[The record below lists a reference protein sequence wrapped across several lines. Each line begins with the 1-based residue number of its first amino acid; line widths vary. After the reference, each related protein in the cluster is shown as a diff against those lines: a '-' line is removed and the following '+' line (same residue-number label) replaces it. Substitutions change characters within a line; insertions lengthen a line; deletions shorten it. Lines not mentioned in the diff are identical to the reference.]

1 MSVSK
6 KSWLLYAV
14 ITTIFWGIWGAV
26 IEIPEKN
33 DFPATM
39 GYIAW
44 AITTIPCAFIALKFN
59 NWKLNKDKK
68 SILLGS
74 LVGFTGAGGQIIL
87 FQALREGPAYIIF
100 PIISLYPILTILLS
114 ILILKESAN
123 KRQFIGILIAL
134 IAIFLLSTSDS
145 NGFISESYLW
155 LILAA
160 LVFIMWGIQAYAMK
174 FSNNHM
180 SAESIFFYM
189 MTSAIILTPVAYFM
203 TDFSTPINYGIN
215 GGILALGIHIL
226 NSIGALT
233 LVYALRYGKA
243 IIVVPLT
250 GLSPVI
256 TIILSLLIYMVWPS
270 GFLIA
275 GMILATI
282 AMYLLA
288 E

>member
-6 KSWLLYAV
+6 NSWLLYAV

-26 IEIPEKN
+26 IEIPERN
-33 DFPATM
+33 NFPATM

-44 AITTIPCAFIALKFN
+44 AITTIPCALIALKLN
-59 NWKLNKDKK
+59 NWSLNKDKK

-74 LVGFTGAGGQIIL
+74 LVGLTGAGGQLIL

-114 ILILKESAN
+114 IIILKETAN
-123 KRQFIGILIAL
+123 KRQYFGIFIAL
-134 IAIFLLSTSDS
+134 SAIFLLSTSDS
-145 NGFISESYLW
+145 EDFISKSYLW

-160 LVFIMWGIQAYAMK
+160 IVFIMWGIQAYAMK

-180 SAESIFFYM
+180 TAESIFFYM
-189 MTSAIILTPVAYFM
+189 MISAIVLAPVAYLM
-203 TDFSTPINYGIN
+203 TDFSVPINYGMN

-256 TIILSLLIYMVWPS
+256 TIILSLVIYMVWPS

-275 GMILATI
+275 GMALATV
-282 AMYLLA
+282 AMYLLS